1 MVPPR
6 QRPETSSR
14 RQNCKPRTMDVNFT
28 PLLPAAQLLVTALVV
43 MLRDLFIKEHEPK
56 HILVFLS
63 FVGIALAA
71 GETVALLG
79 VEERAFNDSI
89 VLDNFALFFG
99 LIFMFAAALTILSS
113 IGYVR
118 QAGIQEGEFYSLLLF
133 ATVGMMLM
141 AGANDLMVFFLG
153 LETMSVAVYVLTGM
167 LRTDARSSEAAM
179 KYFLMGAFATGFL
192 LYGIALI
199 YGATGSTNLNVIAD
213 YLAKQPSEWPLY
225 LIGGGFL
232 LLIGFVFKVGAVPFH
247 FWVPDV
253 YEGAPTPVTGFM
265 SVAVKAAAFA
275 AWARIL
281 THKLSPLESDWVFPL
296 WILAIVTMTL
306 GNLLAIGQSSVKRM
320 LAYSSI
326 AHAGYL
332 LIPIVVGEEWG
343 GMPLLFY
350 VAAYAF
356 MTFGAFAV
364 LTSLAEDDNPRESYR
379 DFAGLGFKRP
389 LLGFA
394 MSLFML
400 SLAGFPPLG
409 GFVGKFYV
417 FRSAVLAGY
426 VGLAIIG
433 VLNSVLSVVYYLRV
447 IVAMYMEEGGA
458 EGKSLRQLPFVYTA
472 IIVAVIGTIYL
483 GIMPAAT
490 LDWSRIAFSSLE

>member
-1 MVPPR
+1 
-6 QRPETSSR
+6 
-14 RQNCKPRTMDVNFT
+14 MDVNLL
-28 PLLPAAQLLVTALVV
+28 PLLPAIQVLLTALVV
-43 MLRDLFIKEHEPK
+43 MLRDLFIEEDKPK
-56 HILVFLS
+56 GYLALLS
-63 FVGIALAA
+63 LIGIGLAA
-71 GETVALLG
+71 AEAVALWG
-79 VEERAFNDSI
+79 VQESAFNDGI
-89 VLDNFALFFG
+89 VLDSFAVFFALIFL
-99 LIFMFAAALTILSS
+99 LIAALTILSS
-113 IGYVR
+113 THYVR
-118 QAGIQEGEFYSLLLF
+118 LASIQEGEYYALILF
-133 ATVGMMLM
+133 ATLGMMIM
-141 AGANDLMVFFLG
+141 AAANDLLVFFLG

-167 LRTDARSSEAAM
+167 WRSSARSSEASM

-199 YGATGSTNLNVIAD
+199 YGATGSTNLNLIAD
-213 YLAKQPSEWPLY
+213 YLVEQPAEWPLY

-232 LLIGFVFKVGAVPFH
+232 LLIGFAFKVGAVPFH

-281 THKLSPLESDWVFPL
+281 THKLSPLASDWVFPL
-296 WILAIVTMTL
+296 WILAVATMTL

-433 VLNSVLSVVYYLRV
+433 VLNSVLSVAYYLRV

-458 EGKSLRQLPFVYTA
+458 EGKSFRQLPFVYTA